1 MTDPAAKP
9 HDHAHDHDHD
19 HGPGCGHDHSHDHD
33 HAHSHAPVPHVCT
46 HGSLGHHDAKHDA
59 LCVENLSFS
68 YGDTQA
74 LKNIT
79 MHVEAGCNLGIIG
92 PNGGGKTTLLKI
104 ILGLLD
110 GYSGSVT
117 VMGMTPREVCRRG
130 DIVGYV
136 PQRHLFE
143 QRFPVSVR
151 QVVRMG
157 LVGKTGLLRRHS
169 KADLDRVEQ
178 LITEVGL
185 ADVAER
191 PIGTLSGGNQQRAFI
206 ARALAAGP
214 KILLLDEPMV
224 GIDVAGQQIFADMI
238 RRLQDQ
244 LGLTVI
250 VVSHDLRAVAATCE
264 KVACLARTVHYHDS
278 PRGLTPEILQEVFR
292 HEIEPVLHA
301 ASNQ

>member
-1 MTDPAAKP
+1 MNDPHEKSY
-9 HDHAHDHDHD
+9 DHAHDHSHNHD
-19 HGPGCGHDHSHDHD
+19 HGGCGH
-33 HAHSHAPVPHVCT
+33 AHAPHACN
-46 HGSLGHHDAKHDA
+46 HGSLGQHDPKHDA
-59 LCVENLSFS
+59 LCVQNVS
-68 YGDTQA
+68 YAYDDVQA
-74 LKNIT
+74 LQNVT
-79 MHVEAGCNLGIIG
+79 LHVAVGCNLGIIG

-104 ILGLLD
+104 VLGLLE

-169 KADLDRVEQ
+169 RADLECIEQ
-178 LITEVGL
+178 LMAEVGI
-185 ADVAER
+185 ADLAER
-191 PIGTLSGGNQQRAFI
+191 PIGSLSGGNQQRAFI
-206 ARALAAGP
+206 ARALAPGP

-224 GIDVAGQQIFADMI
+224 GIDVAGQQMFADMI
-238 RRLQDQ
+238 RRLQEH

-250 VVSHDLRAVAATCE
+250 VVSHDLRAIAATCE

-278 PRGLTPEILQEVFR
+278 PRGLTADLLQEVFR
-292 HEIEPVLHA
+292 HEIEPILHA
-301 ASNQ
+301 VSNQNQ